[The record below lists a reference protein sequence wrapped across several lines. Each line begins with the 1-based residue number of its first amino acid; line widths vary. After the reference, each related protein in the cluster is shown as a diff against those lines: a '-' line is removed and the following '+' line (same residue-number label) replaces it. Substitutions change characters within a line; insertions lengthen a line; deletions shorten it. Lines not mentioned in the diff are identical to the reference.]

1 MRLFANRPAWGFALR
16 ATAETRSSFAD
27 SFYLGASA
35 RAIQNVHHGN
45 NWDGRHNPSQAPI
58 VVGCSAAILALT
70 REKEE
75 QNSALCMPKRCKK
88 KSTAAKHHGKGGR
101 SVRDRQI
108 RVLDDDNPSDQ
119 AFKLVSVFAY
129 LLFLLN

>member
-1 MRLFANRPAWGFALR
+1 MKISAMRPAWGFALR
-16 ATAETRSSFAD
+16 ATAKTRSSIVD
-27 SFYLGASA
+27 SFNLGASA
-35 RAIQNVHHGN
+35 RAIQNVHQGK
-45 NWDGRHNPSQAPI
+45 NWDRRHNSSQAPI

-75 QNSALCMPKRCKK
+75 QKVALCMPKRCKK
-88 KSTAAKHHGKGGR
+88 KPTATKHHANGGR
-101 SVRDRQI
+101 SVRNRQI

-129 LLFLLN
+129 LLFS